1 MMFQLEEE
9 RKVTANL
16 SRTLELEKR
25 KVTIFFCNRRQISA
39 RWIVLSKEPSA
50 ADQDGNGDDDDDNGF
65 DDDECADDG
74 LCKGGEP

>member
-25 KVTIFFCNRRQISA
+25 KVKWTFK
-39 RWIVLSKEPSA
+39 LT
-50 ADQDGNGDDDDDNGF
+50 
-65 DDDECADDG
+65 
-74 LCKGGEP
+74 

>member
-25 KVTIFFCNRRQISA
+25 KVRLRIENDESAWYMGGTFFTKILAWTTFIHFVQSC
-39 RWIVLSKEPSA
+39 
-50 ADQDGNGDDDDDNGF
+50 
-65 DDDECADDG
+65 C
-74 LCKGGEP
+74 

>member
-25 KVTIFFCNRRQISA
+25 KVLDHNH
-39 RWIVLSKEPSA
+39 
-50 ADQDGNGDDDDDNGF
+50 NH
-65 DDDECADDG
+65 G
-74 LCKGGEP
+74 LR

>member
-25 KVTIFFCNRRQISA
+25 KVSQFTIRTYFNVWDQIIHTM
-39 RWIVLSKEPSA
+39 R
-50 ADQDGNGDDDDDNGF
+50 
-65 DDDECADDG
+65 C
-74 LCKGGEP
+74 CRC

>member
-25 KVTIFFCNRRQISA
+25 KVTISFAIKYQISA
-39 RWIVLSKEPSA
+39 RWM
-50 ADQDGNGDDDDDNGF
+50 DGNGNDDDDDDNGF
-65 DDDECADDG
+65 DDDG

>member
-25 KVTIFFCNRRQISA
+25 KVTIFFCNQRQISA

-50 ADQDGNGDDDDDNGF
+50 ADQDGNGDDDDDDDNGF
-65 DDDECADDG
+65 DNDG

>member
-25 KVTIFFCNRRQISA
+25 KVRSQTEMIE
-39 RWIVLSKEPSA
+39 W
-50 ADQDGNGDDDDDNGF
+50 GNMDLV
-65 DDDECADDG
+65 E
-74 LCKGGEP
+74 

>member
-25 KVTIFFCNRRQISA
+25 KVRSRIENDESAWYMGGTFFTKILALTTFIHFVQSC
-39 RWIVLSKEPSA
+39 
-50 ADQDGNGDDDDDNGF
+50 
-65 DDDECADDG
+65 C
-74 LCKGGEP
+74 